1 MNIIKTNLEG
11 VLLIEPK
18 VFGDQRGFFLE
29 TFQADRY
36 RQSGIDVNFVQD
48 NLSHSSCG
56 VLRGL
61 HYQLNFPQAK
71 LVSVI
76 CGEVFDVV
84 VDIRKGSPSYG
95 QWYGAV
101 LSGDNH
107 RQLYV
112 PHGFA
117 HGFCVLSET
126 VDFQYKCTDYYHPED
141 EIGVIWNDPDIGIEW
156 PIKDPVLSEKDRGL
170 SRLVDLEQAQL
181 PSYHD

>member
-1 MNIIKTNLEG
+1 MNVIKTNLEG

-18 VFGDQRGFFLE
+18 VFGDQRGFFME
-29 TFQADRY
+29 TFQAERY
-36 RQSGIDVNFVQD
+36 RQSGIDVEFVQD
-48 NLSHSSCG
+48 NLSCSTRG

-76 CGEVFDVV
+76 RGEVFDVV

-101 LSGDNH
+101 LNGENH

-126 VDFQYKCTDYYHPED
+126 VYFQYKCTDYYHPED
-141 EIGVIWNDPDIGIEW
+141 EIGVIWNDPAIGIEW
-156 PIKDPVLSEKDRGL
+156 PIDDPVLSVKDQGL
-170 SRLVDLEQAQL
+170 TTLGELDQAML
-181 PSYHD
+181 PSYNG